1 MQIYWYLTKMANQTN
16 EEDKILSSM
25 MQQLTAH

>member
-1 MQIYWYLTKMANQTN
+1 MQIYWYLTKMANQNN

-25 MQQLTAH
+25 MQQLTAP